1 MASAYPTAIDSVA
14 TLLAPRDKSSGKSI
28 ATTTTAS
35 ILSGDTTIPVADT
48 NSTGFPSSY
57 GVLVIGD
64 EQIIY
69 TGKTAT
75 SFTGCARG
83 QFGTTA
89 SGHASG
95 VAVRGLFVAG
105 YLERIHEAL
114 VAIETTLGTDGAYN
128 FLAAAA
134 TLVSS
139 FAGRTGAVTPANGDY
154 TAAQITN
161 TPSGNLAASTVQAA
175 LNELQSDV
183 DGRAASSHTHAIAD
197 TTGLQ
202 SALDGK
208 APLASPAFTGNPT
221 APTPATNDN
230 DTSIATTEWV
240 KAQGYF
246 SAAGGHSHA
255 ASDINSGQLALAR
268 GGTGADLSATG
279 GTGQVLRQSSAGA
292 GITVSALAAA
302 DIPTL
307 EATKINPGNV
317 SSTQFG
323 YVSGARSNIQDQI
336 DGKAELVHVH
346 NASTDITSGLLPVTR
361 GGTGANLSATGGT
374 YHFVR
379 QTTAGGAFAVAA
391 IVADDLPTIPN
402 SKLAN
407 ASVTVTAG
415 SGLGGGG
422 TVALGSSTTI
432 TAKVVTVFG
441 REGNITAFAGDY
453 HAGQIDLNGSSLGST
468 VSAALASLDSNKA
481 SNSWVGSLESSVG
494 SLNTAMSQVQSATSS
509 LDSRA
514 TSLEGRMT
522 AAENAISSLLGRVSA
537 LESSSHSH

>member
-183 DGRAASSHTHAIAD
+183 DGRAASSH
-197 TTGLQ
+197 
-202 SALDGK
+202 
-208 APLASPAFTGNPT
+208 
-221 APTPATNDN
+221 
-230 DTSIATTEWV
+230 
-240 KAQGYF
+240 
-246 SAAGGHSHA
+246 SHA
-255 ASDINSGQLALAR
+255 ASDINSGQIALAR

-292 GITVSALAAA
+292 AITVSALAAA

-323 YVSGARSNIQDQI
+323 YVAGARSNIQDQI
-336 DGKAELVHVH
+336 DDKAELVHEH

-379 QTTAGGAFAVAA
+379 QTTIGGAFAVAA

-415 SGLGGGG
+415 SGLSGGGA
-422 TVALGSSTTI
+422 VALGASLTL
-432 TAKVVTVFG
+432 TARVVTIFG
-441 REGNITAFAGDY
+441 RDGNVVAAAGDY
-453 HAGQIDLNGSSLGST
+453 HAGQVDLNGSSLGST

-494 SLNTAMSQVQSATSS
+494 SLNTAMSGAQSDISS
-509 LDSRA
+509 LDSRT

-522 AAENAISSLLGRVSA
+522 AAENAIASLQSSVSTHSSDISSLLGRVSA
-537 LESSSHSH
+537 LEGSSHSH

>member
-183 DGRAASSHTHAIAD
+183 DGRA
-197 TTGLQ
+197 
-202 SALDGK
+202 
-208 APLASPAFTGNPT
+208 
-221 APTPATNDN
+221 
-230 DTSIATTEWV
+230 
-240 KAQGYF
+240 
-246 SAAGGHSHA
+246 
-255 ASDINSGQLALAR
+255 
-268 GGTGADLSATG
+268 
-279 GTGQVLRQSSAGA
+279 
-292 GITVSALAAA
+292 
-302 DIPTL
+302 
-307 EATKINPGNV
+307 
-317 SSTQFG
+317 
-323 YVSGARSNIQDQI
+323 
-336 DGKAELVHVH
+336 ELVHEH

-379 QTTAGGAFAVAA
+379 QTTIGGAFAVAA

-415 SGLGGGG
+415 SGLSGGGA
-422 TVALGSSTTI
+422 VALGASLTL
-432 TAKVVTVFG
+432 TARVVTIFG
-441 REGNITAFAGDY
+441 RDGNVVAAAGDY
-453 HAGQIDLNGSSLGST
+453 HAGQVDLNGSSLGST

-494 SLNTAMSQVQSATSS
+494 SLNTAMSGAQSDISS
-509 LDSRA
+509 LDSRT

-522 AAENAISSLLGRVSA
+522 AAENAIASLQSSVSTHSSDISSLLGRVSA
-537 LESSSHSH
+537 LEGSSHSH